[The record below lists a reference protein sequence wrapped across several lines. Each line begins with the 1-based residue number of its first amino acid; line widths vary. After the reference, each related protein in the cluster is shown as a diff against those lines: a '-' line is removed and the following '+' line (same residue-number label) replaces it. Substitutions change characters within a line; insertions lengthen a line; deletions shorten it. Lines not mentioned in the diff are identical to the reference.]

1 MGIIQNKASKSTVY
15 IYIGAVIGFLN
26 SGILFPQYLDADRK
40 GILDLITS
48 SSLNHGSNFF
58 VWLTQCYSAHVSL
71 HQKL

>member
-15 IYIGAVIGFLN
+15 IYIGAVIGFFN
-26 SGILFPQYLDADRK
+26 SGILFPQYLDADSK

-48 SSLNHGSNFF
+48 SSLIMAVIFSFGLPQCHG
-58 VWLTQCYSAHVSL
+58 AHVSL